1 MATKKTSSPAKR
13 DSLRRE
19 GALNPHPQAV
29 TDPLFQDSEFFDRDD
44 LIQVKYEMLRR
55 VHVDKQ
61 PVSQAASAFGLSRPT
76 FYQAQAGFAENGL
89 AGLLPQK
96 RGPRHPHKLTTEVLD
111 FIAQARAEDSTLRF
125 DAVARTVRE
134 RFGVTVHP
142 RSIERALARQEKK
155 RH

>member
-1 MATKKTSSPAKR
+1 MATKKTPSPAKR
-13 DSLRRE
+13 DSLHRD
-19 GALNPHPQAV
+19 GALNPHPQTV
-29 TDPLFQDSEFFDRDD
+29 SDPLFQDSEFFDRDD

-55 VHVDKQ
+55 VQVDKQ

-76 FYQAQAGFAENGL
+76 FYQTQAGFAENGL
-89 AGLLPQK
+89 AGLLPHK
-96 RGPRHPHKLTTEVLD
+96 RGPRNPHKLTAEVLS
-111 FIAQARAEDSTLRF
+111 FTAQARAENPALRF
-125 DAVARTVRE
+125 EALAQAVRE